1 MSDEATNEI
10 DADLAKK
17 YFGLDDEC
25 EAEIMR
31 MQMENMSAQ
40 KEVRQKQ
47 KRDFKMGVAEGLPKA
62 AFQLELKRHRLDAK
76 HARQNEN
83 LLALEEPDV
92 VELADVI
99 REKLGAFSDSP
110 LGQAA
115 IGDAEAKVE
124 KRRGRKS
131 AALDDLAGD
140 NDDYDPRPQFLKQAE
155 ADRIANN
162 AVTTTTRAQAEAD
175 RIADNE
181 ELLRAGIRPLAD

>member
-1 MSDEATNEI
+1 MTDESTNEI

-25 EAEIMR
+25 EAEILR
-31 MQMENMSAQ
+31 MQMENMNAQ
-40 KEVRQKQ
+40 KEVREKQ

-62 AFQLELKRHRLDAK
+62 AFKLEIKRHRLAAK
-76 HARQNEN
+76 HARQNDN
-83 LLALEEPDV
+83 LVAEEEADV

-99 REKLGAFSDSP
+99 REKLGVFADTA
-110 LGQAA
+110 LGAA
-115 IGDAEAKVE
+115 AVESAEAKVAA
-124 KRRGRKS
+124 RRGKKS

-140 NDDYDPRPQFLKQAE
+140 NDDYDPRPQFLKNQE
-155 ADRIANN
+155 A
-162 AVTTTTRAQAEAD
+162 Q